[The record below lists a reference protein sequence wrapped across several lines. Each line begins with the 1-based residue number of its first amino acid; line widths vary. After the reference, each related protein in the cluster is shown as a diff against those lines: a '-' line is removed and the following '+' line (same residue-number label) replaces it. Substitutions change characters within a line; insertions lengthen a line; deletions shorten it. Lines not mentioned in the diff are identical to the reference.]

1 MSQNNVDTTAIRG
14 LVAKYIEV
22 IARSTADELVSL
34 FTEDGV
40 IMAPDAPTME
50 GTEQLRAFFNHAF
63 TTIKIDPKIY
73 IDEVVV
79 SGDYAFAR
87 CHSEVH
93 VTLLEPKASHSEAN
107 RELFVF
113 RKDGGEWK
121 IARYMFNKQQTAN

>member
-14 LVAKYIEV
+14 LVAKYVEV
-22 IARSTADELVSL
+22 IARSTADELVPL
-34 FTEDGV
+34 FTQDGV

-50 GTEQLRAFFNHAF
+50 GAEQLTAFFNHAF
-63 TTIKIDPKIY
+63 TAVKIDPKIH

-87 CHSEVH
+87 CHSDVD
-93 VTLLEPKASHSEAN
+93 VTLLETNASHPEAN

-113 RKDGGEWK
+113 RKEGGEWL
-121 IARYMFNKQQTAN
+121 IARYMFNKPQSAS